1 MMKRAEYRDML
12 ALVNNS
18 DCMDILKEYAE
29 RRIEHARQ
37 QLETTIDTL
46 TMHRLQGRILEL
58 RRFETLR
65 DEVVKGSD

>member
-1 MMKRAEYRDML
+1 MNRIEYRDML
-12 ALVNNS
+12 VLVNNS
-18 DCMDILKEYAE
+18 DCMDILKEYADK
-29 RRIEHARQ
+29 RIEHDRQ
-37 QLETTIDTL
+37 QLETTTDPL